1 MKERGILFSAPMV
14 RANLA
19 RRKRMTRRLVKPQPI
34 PQHHIALIPAERA
47 HTFTGKAAFE
57 VVTNYAKHVKTI
69 ECPYGGPGDRLYVKE
84 ASWIWCQKD
93 SDGFTPTGRRKYRYT
108 PVGRHVVYCADQ
120 EKPTERIND
129 NPRCSWRYKAA
140 RFMPKWA
147 CRLWLEVESVRVER
161 VQDIT
166 YEDAE
171 AEGVQCVETDDTE
184 DTYWCIEPND
194 GGPVADLPQD
204 VFACLW
210 DSINAAS
217 GHGWDRNDWVWVV
230 AYRHIEQEA
239 AKCIS

>member
-19 RRKRMTRRLVKPQPI
+19 RRKRMTRRLVNPQPDRVDESGTYTL
-34 PQHHIALIPAERA
+34 HDGDDDAMFRCEL
-47 HTFTGKAAFE
+47 
-57 VVTNYAKHVKTI
+57 V
-69 ECPYGGPGDRLYVKE
+69 CPYGGPGDRLYVKE

-93 SDGFTPTGRRKYRYT
+93 SDGFTPTGRRKYRYM
-108 PVGRHVVYCADQ
+108 PVGRHVVYCADG
-120 EKPTERIND
+120 EKPTERIDD
-129 NPRCSWRYKAA
+129 NPRCCWRYKAA
-140 RFMPKWA
+140 RFMPRWA
-147 CRLWLEVESVRVER
+147 SRLWLEVESARVER

-210 DSINAAS
+210 DDINAER
-217 GHGWDRNDWVWVV
+217 GHAWAKNEWVWVV
-230 AYRHIEQEA
+230 SYKHIEQEA
-239 AKCIS
+239 AQ